1 MNTLMEQQSGL
12 LHDMFRLR
20 NEMMANLSD
29 ADLAYKLPG
38 NPTFGELC
46 KSMGEVEQS
55 YIDSFKTFKLDFS
68 YRNPEPGLATS
79 VAKLND
85 WFKKLDDELVATLNA
100 LSEADVQTKLVDRGG
115 WTMPVVA
122 QFHTY
127 REALLIF
134 YGKADVYLKALDKP
148 LTQQWK
154 DWIG

>member
-12 LHDMFRLR
+12 LQDMFRLR

>member
-68 YRNPEPGLATS
+68 YRNHEPGLATS